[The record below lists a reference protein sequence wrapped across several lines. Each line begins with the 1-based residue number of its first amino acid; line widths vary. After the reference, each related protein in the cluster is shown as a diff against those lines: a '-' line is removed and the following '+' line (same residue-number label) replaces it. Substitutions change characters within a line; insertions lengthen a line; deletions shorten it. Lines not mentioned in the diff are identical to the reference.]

1 MSLKLIAPPTVL
13 AVDLDQAK
21 LELRLQSGNTEDAI
35 VSRYID
41 AATGRAEHLTGRAV
55 MQQDWELV
63 LDAFP
68 PGEIRLAKPPVSA
81 ILSIKYID
89 TAGVLQT
96 LSNAAYTLDADLLP
110 GWVLLADGASWP
122 ATLDVANAVQVRFR
136 CGYGN
141 TPAAVPKGLVD
152 WLMVQVA
159 TRYDNRDLVAL
170 GKADASWDSYGAR
183 LLDPFMTYT

>member
-1 MSLKLIAPPTVL
+1 MSLKLITPPTVL

-21 LELRLQSGNTEDAI
+21 LELRVQSGSTEDALI
-35 VSRYID
+35 TRYIE
-41 AATGRAEHLTGRAV
+41 AATQRAEHITGRAV

-68 PGEIRLAKPPVSA
+68 AEFRLAHPPVTS
-81 ILSIKYID
+81 ILWIKYLD
-89 TAGVLQT
+89 VDGVEQT
-96 LSNAAYTLDADLLP
+96 LSSALYALDPDLLP
-110 GWVLLADGASWP
+110 GYVLPAIGTSWP
-122 ATLDVANAVQVRFR
+122 ATQDVANAVRVRFR

-141 TPAAVPKGLVD
+141 TAAAVPRGLVD

-170 GKADASWDSYGAR
+170 GKADASWDSYGSR
-183 LLDPFMTYT
+183 LLDPFMTYC

>member
-1 MSLKLIAPPTVL
+1 MSLKLITPPTAL

-21 LELRLQSGNTEDAI
+21 LELRVQSGSIEDPLVTRLI
-35 VSRYID
+35 E
-41 AATGRAEHLTGRAV
+41 AATDRAEHLTGRAI

-68 PGEIRLAKPPVSA
+68 AEIRLAKPTVSS
-81 ILSIKYID
+81 ILWIKYLD
-89 TAGVLQT
+89 ADGVEQT
-96 LSNAAYTLDADLLP
+96 LSNSLYALDADLLP
-110 GWVLLADGASWP
+110 GWVLPAAGTSWP
-122 ATLDVANAVQVRFR
+122 ATQAVANAVRVRFR

-141 TPAAVPKGLVD
+141 TAAAVPKGLVD